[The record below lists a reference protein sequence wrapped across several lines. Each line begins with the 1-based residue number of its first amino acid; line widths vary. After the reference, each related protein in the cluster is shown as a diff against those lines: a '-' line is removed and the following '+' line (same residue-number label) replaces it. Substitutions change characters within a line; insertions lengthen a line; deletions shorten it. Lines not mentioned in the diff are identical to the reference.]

1 MSTATA
7 TRKRRSTGRL
17 LLFVVAVVAVAFIAL
32 TFFWFVAPPVED
44 IDTAGPADAVVVFVG
59 DPDRIRTAVELVQR
73 GAAENLVI
81 PNGRTGETETPVC
94 DTSEFNVFCP
104 ETERVDTEGEA
115 RAIGQLAEEQGWSS
129 LIAVTSRYHVH
140 RATYQLATC
149 HDGPIAAVAAETDL
163 GRREWLDKIA
173 HEWAGTLAAMTIQRG
188 C

>member
-73 GAAENLVI
+73 GAADWPIFVRTLHAAAFADAGSAWESAFRAAGLRSSFGGELSADIVVI
-81 PNGRTGETETPVC
+81 HFVPLTLTGGVAWTTDRAADRSRAAFYGR
-94 DTSEFNVFCP
+94 
-104 ETERVDTEGEA
+104 
-115 RAIGQLAEEQGWSS
+115 IGYAF
-129 LIAVTSRYHVH
+129 
-140 RATYQLATC
+140 
-149 HDGPIAAVAAETDL
+149 
-163 GRREWLDKIA
+163 
-173 HEWAGTLAAMTIQRG
+173 
-188 C
+188 